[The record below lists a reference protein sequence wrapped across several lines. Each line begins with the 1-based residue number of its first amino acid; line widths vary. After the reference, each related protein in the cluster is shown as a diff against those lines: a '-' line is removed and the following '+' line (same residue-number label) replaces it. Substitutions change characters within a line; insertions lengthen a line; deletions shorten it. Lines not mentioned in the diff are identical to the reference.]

1 MNYHFKFASRDIL
14 KNRLITA
21 GSLIS
26 MVVGVLSAFLIYIW
40 VNSELQT
47 DRFHSEIDNI
57 YIPVVQQSMVDNIN
71 PISANLFFKLD
82 YNKYPNV
89 KSKLY
94 TAFYSPERIKLKFDN
109 NEYRGGGLIAD
120 STFFDFFDFKL
131 LVGEPDEILDDPS
144 HIILTKSF
152 SKRIFG
158 DKDPMGETLFL
169 ECDQKGYYQVA
180 GILDD
185 IPSNSTLSFDF
196 LVPSQSQK
204 WWGISGMEFILTDA
218 TFDQLAFDAE
228 IKEAGRSHPQFKES
242 TLSTVAFKD
251 MYFHYNFPTPLLGK
265 HGNLDEVNTLLLVA
279 FVILLVS
286 ILNFTNMQSTLMLS
300 QLKTKG
306 IKQVNGAT
314 KVDFLLELLAS
325 RILYALLSIVIVF
338 GLFMLVKEAYL
349 SFLGLTFDKSFIEI
363 LVLIAGGVF
372 LFTLVS
378 TVFSIIQ
385 SSRFVTSQALMGQLN
400 DGKKGSAGRVLTT
413 IQYVFAIA
421 LIIATTVVYKQF
433 KYMQNKDLGY
443 DPNGLVAIKFFD
455 GLPYNFEDEEAYKKD
470 LKAQESSYELVRNEL
485 LKMPGVISYSQGS
498 MPFDG
503 GASTMSWKLSG
514 SDFEYTE
521 SNLMTV
527 DPDYAKVLGLEM
539 IAGRFFSDSL
549 DVSRQHKV
557 VINKAAMEYWGI
569 TDLTD
574 AKVASSVWSGEKDP
588 WKIIGVVDDFHYA
601 HLSKKIEP
609 AIMVFFRDVENEFS
623 VRIAPE
629 QYKATLEKLE
639 TLYQLVNPNQP
650 FTYTIL
656 EDRLQSQYER
666 EKKLSEIFML
676 FTIVGLM
683 ISSIGLFTFALYET
697 RKRIKEIGIRKV
709 VGASEGQ
716 VIGLLT
722 TRFLKWV
729 LLAFVIACP
738 LGWYFMNEWL
748 ANFANQTSLSWWIF
762 ALAGVSAVFLAICTV
777 IGQSYVAAKRNPVEA
792 LRYE

>member
-14 KNRLITA
+14 KNRLITT

-26 MVVGVLSAFLIYIW
+26 IVVGVLSAFLIYIW
-40 VNSELQT
+40 VDSELQT
-47 DRFHSEIDNI
+47 DRFHSEVDRI
-57 YIPVVQQSMVDNIN
+57 YIPVVQQSAVDNIN
-71 PISANLFFKLD
+71 PISAGLFFRLD

-94 TAFYSPERIKLKFDN
+94 TAFYTPERIKLKFDN

-144 HIILTKSF
+144 HIVLTKSF
-152 SKRIFG
+152 SEKIFG
-158 DKDPMGETLFL
+158 DHDPLGETIYL

-180 GILDD
+180 GILEDV
-185 IPSNSTLSFDF
+185 PSNSTLSFDF
-196 LVPSQSQK
+196 LVPSQSQS
-204 WWGISGMEFILTDA
+204 WWGNSGMEFILTDDS
-218 TFDQLAFDAE
+218 FDQSTFDAE
-228 IKEAGRSHPQFKES
+228 VKEAGRSHPQFKES
-242 TLSTVAFKD
+242 TLSTVPFKD
-251 MYFHYNFPTPLLGK
+251 VYFHHNFSTPLLAK

-314 KVDFLLELLAS
+314 KLDFLLELLAS
-325 RILYALLSIVIVF
+325 RLLYALLSVVIVF
-338 GLFMLVKEAYL
+338 GLFMLIRDSYV
-349 SFLGLTFDKSFIEI
+349 SFLELTFDKSFIEI
-363 LVLIAGGVF
+363 LILIVAGVF
-372 LFTLVS
+372 LFTLMS
-378 TVFSIIQ
+378 SIFSLVQ
-385 SSRFVTSQALMGQLN
+385 SSKFVTSQALMGQLSET
-400 DGKKGSAGRVLTT
+400 KKGSAGRVLTT

-433 KYMQNKDLGY
+433 KFMQNKDLGY
-443 DPNGLVAIKFFD
+443 NPSGLVSIKFFD
-455 GLPYNFEDEEAYKKD
+455 RLPYNFEDQEAYKKD
-470 LKAQESSYELVRNEL
+470 METQKSSYELVRNEL
-485 LKMPGVISYSQGS
+485 LKIPGIISYSQAT

-503 GASTMSWKLSG
+503 SASTMSWKLAG

-521 SNLMTV
+521 TSLMTI
-527 DPDYAKVLGLEM
+527 DPDYANMLGLEVVN
-539 IAGRFFSDSL
+539 GRFFSDSL
-549 DVSRQHKV
+549 DVSRQNKV
-557 VINKAAMEYWGI
+557 VINKAAMDYWGI
-569 TDLTD
+569 TDLAD
-574 AKVASSVWSGEKDP
+574 VKLASSSWDGEDDP
-588 WKIIGVVDDFHYA
+588 WKVIGVVNDFHYA

-609 AIMVFFRDVENEFS
+609 AIMVFFRDVDKEFS
-623 VRIAPE
+623 IRIDPE
-629 QYKATLEKLE
+629 QYKITLEQLGA
-639 TLYQLVNPNQP
+639 LYELVNPNQP
-650 FTYTIL
+650 FNYTIL
-656 EDRLQSQYER
+656 EDKLQAQYER
-666 EKKLSEIFML
+666 EKKLSEVFML

-738 LGWYFMNEWL
+738 IGWYFMNEWL
-748 ANFANQTSLSWWIF
+748 ANFANQTELSWWVF
-762 ALAGVSAVFLAICTV
+762 AIAGVSAIVLAICTV